1 LVSGASARENP
12 LAPDL
17 DNGNHPPC
25 GASANDPHRARWD
38 TCRASIAFYNASMP
52 PPISRP
58 TSDRHADLI
67 ARALAHAE
75 SHLDEPLTAETL
87 ADCAAM
93 SRHHFHRMFR
103 AYTGRTVANYVTLLR
118 LRRACALLVSGHEAV
133 SDIALK
139 VGYESAQALAKAM
152 RRDLDT
158 TPTDVRRGNVPAWN
172 DLFTHCR
179 EPDFPSALKG
189 AAVMQ
194 VSRMTHL
201 PEGIVALTATGRGM
215 VDNNMMRA
223 AQQAFGELMQVV
235 NGAGLRDQVSS
246 YMSVVPDDPKGP
258 DDPHCRFV
266 AGLVFGYSMA
276 TGSGQCKQPDGL
288 ALSGTLNWQPI
299 ASGRYAVFTHVGPYT
314 TLHRTWK
321 AAYRDWLPSS
331 GEQLRDEPPLEVN
344 LNRPEVTPPEALR
357 TEVWLPLV

>member
-1 LVSGASARENP
+1 
-12 LAPDL
+12 
-17 DNGNHPPC
+17 
-25 GASANDPHRARWD
+25 
-38 TCRASIAFYNASMP
+38 MP

-133 SDIALK
+133 SDIASK

-194 VSRMTHL
+194 VSRITHL

>member
-1 LVSGASARENP
+1 
-12 LAPDL
+12 
-17 DNGNHPPC
+17 
-25 GASANDPHRARWD
+25 
-38 TCRASIAFYNASMP
+38 MP

-58 TSDRHADLI
+58 TSDRHAELI

-75 SHLDEPLTAETL
+75 SHLDEPLSADTL

-93 SRHHFHRMFR
+93 SRHH
-103 AYTGRTVANYVTLLR
+103 YTGCTVANYVTLLR
-118 LRRACALLVSGHEAV
+118 LRRACALLVSGHEPV
-133 SDIALK
+133 SDIALT

-158 TPTDVRRGNVPAWN
+158 TPTAVRRGDVLAWK
-172 DLFTHCR
+172 DIFSRCH
-179 EPDFPSALKG
+179 EPDSVFIG

-194 VSRMTHL
+194 VSRITHL

-235 NGAGLRDQVSS
+235 NGASLRDQVHS

-258 DDPHCRFV
+258 DDPHCRFI

-276 TGSGQCKQPDGL
+276 TGSGQCEQPDGL
-288 ALSGTLNWQPI
+288 PLSGTLNWQPI

>member
-1 LVSGASARENP
+1 MV
-12 LAPDL
+12 
-17 DNGNHPPC
+17 
-25 GASANDPHRARWD
+25 
-38 TCRASIAFYNASMP
+38 FMP
-52 PPISRP
+52 PPISSP
-58 TSDRHADLI
+58 TTDRHAELI

-75 SHLDEPLTAETL
+75 RHLDESLTADTL

-93 SRHHFHRMFR
+93 SRHHFHRVFR
-103 AYTGRTVANYVTLLR
+103 AYTGCSVANYVTLLR
-118 LRRACALLVSGHEAV
+118 IRRACALLVSGHEPVA
-133 SDIALK
+133 DIALA

-158 TPTDVRRGNVPAWN
+158 TPTAVRRGDVDAAAWK
-172 DLFTHCR
+172 DIFSRCR
-179 EPDFPSALKG
+179 EPDFPSVFKG
-189 AAVMQ
+189 AAAMQ

-235 NGAGLRDQVSS
+235 TSTGLRDQVSS

-276 TGSGQCKQPDGL
+276 TGNGQCEQPEGL
-288 ALSGTLNWQPI
+288 ALSGTLKWQPI

-321 AAYRDWLPSS
+321 AAYRDWLPVS

-344 LNRPEVTPPEALR
+344 LNRPTVTPPEALR

>member
-1 LVSGASARENP
+1 M
-12 LAPDL
+12 
-17 DNGNHPPC
+17 
-25 GASANDPHRARWD
+25 
-38 TCRASIAFYNASMP
+38 ASMP

-58 TSDRHADLI
+58 TSDRHAELI

-75 SHLDEPLTAETL
+75 SHLDEPLTADTL

-93 SRHHFHRMFR
+93 SRHHFHRVFR
-103 AYTGRTVANYVTLLR
+103 AYTGCTVANYVTLLR
-118 LRRACALLVSGHEAV
+118 LRRACALLVSGHEPI
-133 SDIALK
+133 SDIALT

-158 TPTDVRRGNVPAWN
+158 TPTAVRRGDVLAWK
-172 DLFTHCR
+172 DIFPLFR
-179 EPDFPSALKG
+179 EPDSVFIRAN
-189 AAVMQ
+189 AMQ

-223 AQQAFGELMQVV
+223 AQQAFGELMQAV
-235 NGAGLRDQVSS
+235 NGAGVHDQVRS

-258 DDPHCRFV
+258 DDPHCRFI

-276 TGSGQCKQPDGL
+276 TGSGQCEQPDGL
-288 ALSGTLNWQPI
+288 PLSGTLNWQPI
-299 ASGRYAVFTHVGPYT
+299 ASGRYAIFTHVGPYT
-314 TLHRTWK
+314 TLHHTWK

-344 LNRPEVTPPEALR
+344 LNRPEIIPPEALR

>member
-1 LVSGASARENP
+1 M
-12 LAPDL
+12 
-17 DNGNHPPC
+17 
-25 GASANDPHRARWD
+25 
-38 TCRASIAFYNASMP
+38 ASMP

-58 TSDRHADLI
+58 TSDRHAELI

-75 SHLDEPLTAETL
+75 SHLDEPLTADTL

-93 SRHHFHRMFR
+93 SRHHFHRVFR
-103 AYTGRTVANYVTLLR
+103 AYTGCTVANYVTLLR
-118 LRRACALLVSGHEAV
+118 LRRACALLVSGHEPI
-133 SDIALK
+133 SDIALT

-158 TPTDVRRGNVPAWN
+158 TPTAVRRGDVLAWK
-172 DLFTHCR
+172 DIFPLFR
-179 EPDFPSALKG
+179 EPDSVFIRAN
-189 AAVMQ
+189 AMQ

-223 AQQAFGELMQVV
+223 AQQAFGELMQAV
-235 NGAGLRDQVSS
+235 NGAGVHDQVRS

-258 DDPHCRFV
+258 DDPHCRFI

-276 TGSGQCKQPDGL
+276 TNSGQCEQPDGL
-288 ALSGTLNWQPI
+288 PLSGTLNWQPI

-344 LNRPEVTPPEALR
+344 LNRPEVTPAEELR

>member
-1 LVSGASARENP
+1 
-12 LAPDL
+12 
-17 DNGNHPPC
+17 
-25 GASANDPHRARWD
+25 
-38 TCRASIAFYNASMP
+38 
-52 PPISRP
+52 
-58 TSDRHADLI
+58 
-67 ARALAHAE
+67 
-75 SHLDEPLTAETL
+75 
-87 ADCAAM
+87 
-93 SRHHFHRMFR
+93 
-103 AYTGRTVANYVTLLR
+103 
-118 LRRACALLVSGHEAV
+118 
-133 SDIALK
+133 
-139 VGYESAQALAKAM
+139 
-152 RRDLDT
+152 
-158 TPTDVRRGNVPAWN
+158 
-172 DLFTHCR
+172 
-179 EPDFPSALKG
+179 
-189 AAVMQ
+189 MQ

-235 NGAGLRDQVSS
+235 NGASLRDQVHS

-258 DDPHCRFV
+258 DDPHCRFI

-276 TGSGQCKQPDGL
+276 TGSGQCEQPDGL
-288 ALSGTLNWQPI
+288 PLSGTLNWQPI

>member
-1 LVSGASARENP
+1 MV
-12 LAPDL
+12 
-17 DNGNHPPC
+17 
-25 GASANDPHRARWD
+25 
-38 TCRASIAFYNASMP
+38 SMP

-58 TSDRHADLI
+58 TSDRHAELI

-93 SRHHFHRMFR
+93 SRHHFHRVFR
-103 AYTGRTVANYVTLLR
+103 AYTGCTVASYVTLLR
-118 LRRACALLVSGHEAV
+118 LRRACALLVSGHEPV
-133 SDIALK
+133 SDIALT

-158 TPTDVRRGNVPAWN
+158 TPTAVRRGDVSAWK
-172 DLFTHCR
+172 DIFSLCR
-179 EPDFPSALKG
+179 EPDFPSVFKG
-189 AAVMQ
+189 ADAMQ

-201 PEGIVALTATGRGM
+201 PVGIVALTATGRGM

-223 AQQAFGELMQVV
+223 AQQAFGELMQAV
-235 NGAGLRDQVSS
+235 NGAGLREQVSS

-258 DDPHCRFV
+258 DDPHCRFI

-276 TGSGQCKQPDGL
+276 TGSGQCEQPDGL

-321 AAYRDWLPSS
+321 AAYRDWLPAS

>member
-1 LVSGASARENP
+1 
-12 LAPDL
+12 
-17 DNGNHPPC
+17 
-25 GASANDPHRARWD
+25 
-38 TCRASIAFYNASMP
+38 MP

-223 AQQAFGELMQVV
+223 AQQAFGELMQVI
-235 NGAGLRDQVSS
+235 NDAGLRDQVSS

-276 TGSGQCKQPDGL
+276 TGSGQCEQPDGL
-288 ALSGTLNWQPI
+288 TLSGTLNWQPI

>member
-1 LVSGASARENP
+1 
-12 LAPDL
+12 
-17 DNGNHPPC
+17 
-25 GASANDPHRARWD
+25 
-38 TCRASIAFYNASMP
+38 MP

-133 SDIALK
+133 SDIASK

-235 NGAGLRDQVSS
+235 NDAELRDHVSS

-276 TGSGQCKQPDGL
+276 TGSGQCEQPDGL
-288 ALSGTLNWQPI
+288 TLSGTLNWQPI

>member
-1 LVSGASARENP
+1 
-12 LAPDL
+12 
-17 DNGNHPPC
+17 
-25 GASANDPHRARWD
+25 
-38 TCRASIAFYNASMP
+38 MP
-52 PPISRP
+52 PPVSRP
-58 TSDRHADLI
+58 TSDRHAELI

-75 SHLDEPLTAETL
+75 SHLDEPLTADTL

-93 SRHHFHRMFR
+93 SRHHFHRVFR
-103 AYTGRTVANYVTLLR
+103 AYTGCTVANYVTLLR
-118 LRRACALLVSGHEAV
+118 LRRACALLVSGHEPV
-133 SDIALK
+133 SDIALT

-158 TPTDVRRGNVPAWN
+158 TPTAMRRGNVLAWK
-172 DLFTHCR
+172 DIFPLFR
-179 EPDFPSALKG
+179 EPDSVFIG
-189 AAVMQ
+189 ANAMQ

-223 AQQAFGELMQVV
+223 AQQAFGELMQAV
-235 NGAGLRDQVSS
+235 NGAGVHDQVRS

-258 DDPHCRFV
+258 DDPHCRFI

-276 TGSGQCKQPDGL
+276 TGSGQCGQPDGL
-288 ALSGTLNWQPI
+288 PLSGTLNWQPI

-344 LNRPEVTPPEALR
+344 LNRPEIIPPEALR